1 MSSTINRDKQ
11 AETEKKDWFK
21 KRIIPI
27 LAVLLAVGITTALF
41 LYRDQV
47 SQLGAYGYLGAF
59 LVSLISSATVILPV
73 PGIVVLFALGASLN
87 PVLVGLIGA
96 AGGTIGE
103 VTGFMVGY
111 GGRGMV
117 PSKGRMYARV
127 ENWMRRWGA
136 WAIFGFA
143 AVPLPVF
150 DVAGVVAGT
159 LGYPLWKFL
168 LVGWVGKSIKYV
180 ILVLV
185 GAWGW
190 EAFANGLLMTSPVV
204 IAVLAAVATL
214 ALLALALVIED
225 RTGKR
230 GQ

>member
-1 MSSTINRDKQ
+1 MSSTINRGKQ
-11 AETEKKDWFK
+11 AEAEKKDWFK

-59 LVSLISSATVILPV
+59 LVSLVSSATVILPV

-87 PVLVGLIGA
+87 PVLVGLVGA
-96 AGGTIGE
+96 AGGIIGE

-111 GGRGMV
+111 GGREMV
-117 PSKGRMYARV
+117 PSRGRMYTRV

-136 WAIFGFA
+136 WAIFAFA

-180 ILVLV
+180 LLVLV

-190 EAFANGLLMTSPVV
+190 EAFVSGLLMTSPIAIV
-204 IAVLAAVATL
+204 ILAALTASTL
-214 ALLALALVIED
+214 LVLALVIED
-225 RTGKR
+225 WTWK
-230 GQ
+230 

>member
-1 MSSTINRDKQ
+1 MSKTVTRSKQ
-11 AETEKKDWFK
+11 ARAEKKDWFK

-27 LAVLLAVGITTALF
+27 SAVLLAVGLTIALF

-47 SQLGAYGYLGAF
+47 SRLGDYGYLGAF

-87 PVLVGLIGA
+87 PVLVALAGA
-96 AGGTIGE
+96 AGGIFGE

-111 GGRGMV
+111 GGHEV
-117 PSKGRMYARV
+117 VQDNRMYVRV
-127 ENWMRRWGA
+127 ENWMKRWGA
-136 WAIFGFA
+136 WAIFAFA

-150 DVAGVVAGT
+150 DVAGVVAGA

-168 LVGWVGKSIKYV
+168 LIGWVGKSIKYV
-180 ILVLV
+180 MLVLT

-190 EAFANGLLMTSPVV
+190 EA
-204 IAVLAAVATL
+204 VL
-214 ALLALALVIED
+214 
-225 RTGKR
+225 RYFG
-230 GQ
+230 

>member
-1 MSSTINRDKQ
+1 MSKTVTRSKQ
-11 AETEKKDWFK
+11 AKAEKKDWFK

-47 SQLGAYGYLGAF
+47 SQLGDYGYLGAF

-73 PGIVVLFALGASLN
+73 PGLVVLFALGASLN
-87 PVLVGLIGA
+87 PVLVALAGA
-96 AGGTIGE
+96 VGGIFGE

-111 GGRGMV
+111 GGREV
-117 PSKGRMYARV
+117 VQDSRMYVRV
-127 ENWMRRWGA
+127 EKWMKRWGA
-136 WAIFGFA
+136 WAIFAFA

-150 DVAGVVAGT
+150 DVAGVVAGA

-168 LVGWVGKSIKYV
+168 LIGWVGKSIKYV
-180 ILVLV
+180 ILVVL

-190 EAFANGLLMTSPVV
+190 EA
-204 IAVLAAVATL
+204 VLRYF
-214 ALLALALVIED
+214 D
-225 RTGKR
+225 
-230 GQ
+230 